1 MEGFFVFCFVFGN
14 EGTWN
19 NEVIDEEEKTSFIK

>member
-1 MEGFFVFCFVFGN
+1 MEVFFFVFVN

-19 NEVIDEEEKTSFIK
+19 NEVIDEEEEKTSFIK